1 VALEAFN
8 LDGQVAI
15 VTGAGRG
22 VGAGIARVL
31 SEAGAAVV
39 GTART
44 PKQVTETIQGIKD
57 AGGTGVAVTADA
69 MSRTDGERV
78 VETAIQEFGRIDILV
93 NNAGGAFPKPF
104 LKITDDDLRK
114 HFEWNTMSAFM
125 MSQLVVPH
133 MLEHGEGSIINI
145 SSGAGRFGIRGFV
158 SYCVAKGALENLTR
172 ALAQELSPKIR
183 VNAIALGSFMTDAL
197 EWSMRHQPESAEEM
211 KKNTPLHRFGDV
223 EDLGRLAVYLCSRG
237 CYATNAVFHVDGG
250 LNGTNWPL
258 PIPDL

>member
-1 VALEAFN
+1 MALESFK

-31 SEAGAAVV
+31 AEAGATIV

-44 PKQVTETIQGIKD
+44 PDQVSETIKGIK
-57 AGGTGVAVTADA
+57 ASGGQGLAVTADA
-69 MSRTDGERV
+69 TSREDGEQV
-78 VETAIQEFGRIDILV
+78 VAAAMENFGRVDILV

-104 LKITDDDLRK
+104 LKISDNDLRR
-114 HFEWNTMSAFM
+114 HFEWNTASAFI

-133 MLEHGEGSIINI
+133 MLVQGAGSIINI

-172 ALAQELSPKIR
+172 ALAQELAPKIR
-183 VNAIALGSFMTDAL
+183 VNAIALGSFKTDAL
-197 EWSMRHQPESAEEM
+197 EWSMKEMPESAEQM
-211 KKNTPLHRFGDV
+211 KENTPLHRFGDV
-223 EDLGRLAVYLCSRG
+223 EDLGRLAVYLCSHG
-237 CYATNAVFHVDGG
+237 CFATNAIFHVDGG
-250 LNGTNWPL
+250 LNTTNWPL